1 MSARP
6 SLAKQMSTDRTSP
19 NRLGLSRQRVMLLD
33 ADPDLAEGIA
43 DEELEIA
50 RRQSAAHV
58 LQLDGPTW
66 NPETIVRVSD
76 AGWLGLFQL
85 DGLLIRR
92 VQVGKRSACELFG
105 PGDIFRPWD
114 ADGEYDPL
122 PISLD
127 WLVLRPARLAV
138 LDSAFALRIARWP
151 QITGR
156 ICGRIAHRAR
166 NLALTQA
173 VTHLPRAHPRLL
185 MLFWLLAD
193 RWGTVSPEGVR
204 VTLPLTHETLAMLV
218 GSRRPTVTI
227 ALQRL
232 SRAGLLLRE
241 PRNRW
246 LLTTRAIELLAH
258 PESLAVIEDEDS
270 DELDELEAGEE
281 RRRSRA

>member
-1 MSARP
+1 MSAERKP
-6 SLAKQMSTDRTSP
+6 SNTLA
-19 NRLGLSRQRVMLLD
+19 LSRQRVVLLD
-33 ADPDLAEGIA
+33 ADPDLAEGIP

-50 RRQSAAHV
+50 RRHSAAHV

-66 NPETIVRVSD
+66 SPETVVRVSD
-76 AGWLGLFQL
+76 PGWLGLFQL
-85 DGLLIRR
+85 DGLMVRR
-92 VQVGKRSACELFG
+92 VKVGKRSACELFG
-105 PGDIFRPWD
+105 PGDIIRPWD

-127 WLVLRPARLAV
+127 WLVLRPTKLAV
-138 LDSAFALRIARWP
+138 LDSAFALRVARWP
-151 QITGR
+151 QISGR
-156 ICGRIAHRAR
+156 ICGRIAQRAR

-185 MLFWLLAD
+185 MLFWILAD

-232 SRAGLLLRE
+232 ARAGLLTRE
-241 PRNRW
+241 RNHRW

-258 PESLAVIEDEDS
+258 PESLAVIETEGPDEVN
-270 DELDELEAGEE
+270 ELEAGG
-281 RRRSRA
+281 RLRASRGRSGGVALGG